1 MPILQQQQNDA
12 PKSGLLQISAKKY
25 YEDTLRPACEKAM
38 IECKTDPEIERSLR
52 KIENSLDSMLARNQY
67 TESLDVTLPFF
78 KVITTD
84 NYYTNGSIKKASET
98 EKEQVKG
105 LVKIF
110 NDFRLILKVDEEDKP
125 EAPADKI
132 KDRVGYIASND
143 GNSGHNLDLEHN
155 MANLNKPSGNNKRLP
170 NTNYAY

>member
-1 MPILQQQQNDA
+1 MALNKPVQQNN
-12 PKSGLLQISAKKY
+12 GLLNVSALKY
-25 YEDTLRPACEKAM
+25 YNDTLRPACEKAM

-52 KIENSLDSMLARNQY
+52 KIENSLDSMLVRNQY
-67 TESLDVTLPFF
+67 KEALDVTLPFF

-84 NYYTNGSIKKASET
+84 KYYVDGSIKKASET

-110 NDFRLILKVDEEDKP
+110 NDFRLILKVDEENKP

-132 KDRVGYIASND
+132 RDRVGYVASND
-143 GNSGHNLDLEHN
+143 ASKGYNSDTEHN
-155 MANLNKPSGNNKRLP
+155 MENLMKGTKQKRIP
-170 NTNYAY
+170 NTEYVY

>member
-1 MPILQQQQNDA
+1 MQQPQNDA
-12 PKSGLLQISAKKY
+12 KSGLLQISAKKY

-67 TESLDVTLPFF
+67 TDALDVTLPFF

-84 NYYTNGSIKKASET
+84 KYYVNGSIKKAT
-98 EKEQVKG
+98 EEEKTQVRG
-105 LVKIF
+105 LVKLF
-110 NDFRLILKVDEEDKP
+110 NDFRLILKVDEENKP
-125 EAPADKI
+125 KEEEKKT
-132 KDRVGYIASND
+132 KDRIGYVASND